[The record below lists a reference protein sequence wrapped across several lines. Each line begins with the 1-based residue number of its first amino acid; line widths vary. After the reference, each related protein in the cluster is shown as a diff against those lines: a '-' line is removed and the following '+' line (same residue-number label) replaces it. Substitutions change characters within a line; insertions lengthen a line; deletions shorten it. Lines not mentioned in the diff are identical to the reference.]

1 MTPRYVGPTAEEY
14 EKRRAANDRAYDKLN
29 EADRAAV
36 DAVCKRLQR
45 LRVGPLSSLEIVA
58 QVGKMLA
65 EETT

>member
-1 MTPRYVGPTAEEY
+1 MTPRYVGPSQEEY
-14 EKRRAANDRAYDKLN
+14 EERRAAIGQAYDSLS

-65 EETT
+65 EET